1 MYYHSKMMI
10 AIGWKA
16 IWLFDSVQFDDNA
29 AKHQR
34 VKKKIKQAT
43 TATTKRQKYIKNKL
57 ANK

>member
-1 MYYHSKMMI
+1 MMI